1 MKSYPSIKQFRE
13 DRHANFVGHTFAKI
27 DGSNLRF
34 EWDRK
39 KGWFRFGSRRRL
51 LDETHAEF
59 GIALEMFRSRF
70 ADEFAKL
77 AVDSKWESAMVFCEF
92 WGAKSFAGQHEEDDP
107 KFLTPI
113 DVAIY
118 RKGLLSADEFVQH
131 FESKFDIG
139 YLGTQTWDKPFVQ
152 SVIDSTLPGMAFEGV
167 IGKNGSGHKRLAV
180 KLKSK
185 AWKEKVL
192 QNFGEIEG
200 QKIIQS

>member
-1 MKSYPSIKQFRE
+1 
-13 DRHANFVGHTFAKI
+13 
-27 DGSNLRF
+27 
-34 EWDRK
+34 
-39 KGWFRFGSRRRL
+39 
-51 LDETHAEF
+51 
-59 GIALEMFRSRF
+59 MFRTGF

-107 KFLTPI
+107 KSLTPI

-118 RKGLLSADEFVQH
+118 KKGLLSADEFVQH

-139 YLGTQTWDKPFVQ
+139 YLGTQTWDETFVQ

-167 IGKNGSGHKRLAV
+167 IGKNGSGHKRLAI
-180 KLKSK
+180 KLKSQ

>member
-1 MKSYPSIKQFRE
+1 MKSYPSIKQFRK

-51 LDETHAEF
+51 LEETHAEF
-59 GIALEMFRSRF
+59 GIAFEMFRNGF
-70 ADEFAKL
+70 ADEFTKL
-77 AVDSKWESAMVFCEF
+77 AVDSGWESIMVFCEF
-92 WGAKSFAGQHEEDDP
+92 WGAKSFAGQHEEADS

-118 RKGLLSADEFVQH
+118 KKGLLSPSEFVQQ

-139 YLGTQTWDKPFVQ
+139 YLGTQTWDKQFVQ
-152 SVIDSTLPGMAFEGV
+152 SVVDSTLPGMAFEGV
-167 IGKNGSGHKRLAV
+167 IGKNGSGHKRLAL
-180 KLKSK
+180 KLKSQ

-192 QNFGEIEG
+192 QKFGEVEG
-200 QKIIQS
+200 QKLIDS